1 MSKQNRVGI
10 FVGGVML
17 GSSIGT
23 LLGLLIAPRTGK
35 ETRKVLQKSA
45 DALPQLAE
53 DLATSIQLQAD
64 RLSDNTLQN
73 WEGTLTRLREA
84 IAAGVE
90 ASQLEI
96 QKSDRSRSNDL
107 SSSVADRN

>member
-1 MSKQNRVGI
+1 MSKQNQVGI

-17 GSSIGT
+17 GSAIGT
-23 LLGLLIAPRTGK
+23 MLGLLIAPRTGK
-35 ETRKVLQKSA
+35 QTRKVLQKSA

-53 DLATSIQLQAD
+53 DLATSVQLQAD

-96 QKSDRSRSNDL
+96 QKRDRPRSNDL

>member
-1 MSKQNRVGI
+1 MSKQDRVGA

-17 GSSIGT
+17 GSAIGT
-23 LLGLLIAPRTGK
+23 MFGLLIAPRTGK

-53 DLATSIQLQAD
+53 DLATTVQLQAD
-64 RLSDNTLQN
+64 RLSDNTLKN

-96 QKSDRSRSNDL
+96 QNSDRPNDL